1 MISCHQSYWITRRMA
16 TVRGPSHFVT
26 LFEDTLCHRA
36 SWDSIHRPF
45 STRNGFLHHSAPFA
59 FDRGAFWQTARWR
72 QKCVRFWFFMT
83 TLPAVCGWG
92 CAVRRANFYIFVNT
106 QYMDLV
112 FLFNF
117 VPLIAFEIRCRSLF
131 CEV

>member
-1 MISCHQSYWITRRMA
+1 MVSCTIQPLLLLIVA
-16 TVRGPSHFVT
+16 HFGRLLVG
-26 LFEDTLCHRA
+26 DKNVY
-36 SWDSIHRPF
+36 D
-45 STRNGFLHHSAPFA
+45 
-59 FDRGAFWQTARWR
+59 
-72 QKCVRFWFFMT
+72 FWFFMT